1 MQEKNLN
8 TNSNK
13 ISFVSKGKTKNK
25 KKKKKVHLKCRASYF
40 GKSSERGTYVTE
52 CCEISEGDEKD
63 ASSFK

>member
-13 ISFVSKGKTKNK
+13 ISFVSKGKTK
-25 KKKKKVHLKCRASYF
+25 KKKVHLKCRARYF